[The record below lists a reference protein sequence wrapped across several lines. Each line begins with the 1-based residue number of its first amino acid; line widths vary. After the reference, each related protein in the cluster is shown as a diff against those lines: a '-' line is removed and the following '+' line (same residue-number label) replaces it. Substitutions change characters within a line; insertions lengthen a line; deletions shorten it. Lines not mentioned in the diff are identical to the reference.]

1 MENVITTVNFHLTK
15 SCNFKC
21 KYCFAKFQDI
31 QKVGLSFEE
40 QKQLITQLAES
51 KKFKKINFAG
61 GEPSLAPHIKDL
73 IRHAKSKGLETS
85 IITNASLIDENWI
98 EEVKDDLDILGIS
111 IDSIHEH
118 TNCLIG
124 RATNIDNIREI
135 ANSCHKHNIRL
146 KINTVVSKYN
156 FEESL
161 VYFINEIK
169 PFRWKM
175 LQVTR
180 IDGQNNAHFKRCK
193 ISSDNFKYFC
203 NLNTKGLF
211 SKDIV
216 IPENEKQIIGSYIM
230 IDYIGR
236 FFDDKNGS
244 HTYSDEILTIG
255 VQKALEQIDV
265 DVQKFIERKGKY
277 TI

>member
-1 MENVITTVNFHLTK
+1 MKNIISTVNFHLTK
-15 SCNFKC
+15 SCNSKC

-31 QKVGLSFEE
+31 QTDRLSFER
-40 QKQLITQLAES
+40 QKQLITQLADS
-51 KKFKKINFAG
+51 KKFTKINFAG
-61 GEPSLAPHIKDL
+61 GEPSLDPHIKDL
-73 IRHAKSKGLETS
+73 IRHAKSEGLKTS
-85 IITNASLIDENWI
+85 IITNASIIDKNWI
-98 EEVKDDLDILGIS
+98 EEVKDDLDMLGIS
-111 IDSIHEH
+111 IDSINKQ
-118 TNCLIG
+118 TNDSIG
-124 RATNIDNIREI
+124 RNTDIDNIREI
-135 ANSCHKHNIRL
+135 ANSCHKHNIKL

-161 VYFINEIK
+161 VDFINEIK

-180 IDGQNNAHFKRCK
+180 IDGQNNSNFEQCE
-193 ISSDNFKYFC
+193 ISSEKFNYFC
-203 NLNTKGLF
+203 KLNTKGLF

-230 IDYIGR
+230 IDYTGR

-244 HTYSDEILTIG
+244 HSYSDEILTIG
-255 VQKALEQIDV
+255 VQKALEQINV
-265 DVQKFIERKGKY
+265 NGEAFIERKGEY